1 MLYFHSWS
9 GGKDSTAS
17 VILDHI
23 HGLPP
28 SKIIFSE
35 VMFDRKREIS
45 GELPEHID
53 FVRNKAKPLFE
64 SWGYEVEI
72 VRAEKDY
79 LDLFYHVI
87 QKSKVQERN
96 GKYAG
101 WLMGGK
107 CYANRRLKTNPI
119 HEYFKRLDL
128 AGEAYTPY
136 VPDEAEV
143 EMLARVLW
151 GEARGVPSDM
161 EKAAVV
167 WCVLNRVDAARWPD
181 TVAGVVTEPSQFAG
195 YSPDYP
201 ATEELKAIAADVLT
215 RWERERREGGDVGR
229 VLPAEYFFFTG
240 DGERNYFR
248 TEFTGG
254 VFWDWTLPNPYSS

>member
-1 MLYFHSWS
+1 MEQAVKRRARRKRPSLPLLLLAAAVVLSLFCIVAASR
-9 GGKDSTAS
+9 GPQAAAQTLPEFTISTAAPL
-17 VILDHI
+17 ITP
-23 HGLPP
+23 PP
-28 SKIIFSE
+28 S
-35 VMFDRKREIS
+35 
-45 GELPEHID
+45 
-53 FVRNKAKPLFE
+53 A
-64 SWGYEVEI
+64 
-72 VRAEKDY
+72 AETP
-79 LDLFYHVI
+79 
-87 QKSKVQERN
+87 
-96 GKYAG
+96 A
-101 WLMGGK
+101 
-107 CYANRRLKTNPI
+107 
-119 HEYFKRLDL
+119 
-128 AGEAYTPY
+128 PY

-229 VLPAEYFFFTG
+229 VLPAEYYFFTG

-254 VFWDWTLPNPYSS
+254 AVWDWTLPNPYSS

>member
-1 MLYFHSWS
+1 MEQDVKRHARRKRFSLPLALLAAGVVLSFFGMAATSRRPEAAAPPLPEFTI
-9 GGKDSTAS
+9 STDAALITS
-17 VILDHI
+17 
-23 HGLPP
+23 PP
-28 SKIIFSE
+28 S
-35 VMFDRKREIS
+35 
-45 GELPEHID
+45 
-53 FVRNKAKPLFE
+53 A
-64 SWGYEVEI
+64 
-72 VRAEKDY
+72 AETP
-79 LDLFYHVI
+79 
-87 QKSKVQERN
+87 
-96 GKYAG
+96 A
-101 WLMGGK
+101 
-107 CYANRRLKTNPI
+107 
-119 HEYFKRLDL
+119 
-128 AGEAYTPY
+128 PY

-201 ATEELKAIAADVLT
+201 ATEELKAITADVLT

>member
-1 MLYFHSWS
+1 MEQDVRRHARRKRFSLPLALLAAVVVLSFFGMAATSRRPQAAALPLPEFTI
-9 GGKDSTAS
+9 STDAALITS
-17 VILDHI
+17 
-23 HGLPP
+23 PP
-28 SKIIFSE
+28 S
-35 VMFDRKREIS
+35 
-45 GELPEHID
+45 
-53 FVRNKAKPLFE
+53 A
-64 SWGYEVEI
+64 
-72 VRAEKDY
+72 AETP
-79 LDLFYHVI
+79 
-87 QKSKVQERN
+87 
-96 GKYAG
+96 A
-101 WLMGGK
+101 
-107 CYANRRLKTNPI
+107 
-119 HEYFKRLDL
+119 
-128 AGEAYTPY
+128 PY

-143 EMLARVLW
+143 EMLARVIW

-167 WCVLNRVDAARWPD
+167 WCVLNRVDAERWPD

-254 VFWDWTLPNPYSS
+254 TFWDWTLPNPYSS

>member
-1 MLYFHSWS
+1 MEQAIKRQTRRNRLSLPLALLAAGVVLSLFGIVAASR
-9 GGKDSTAS
+9 GPQAAAPPLPEFTVSTAAPL
-17 VILDHI
+17 ITP
-23 HGLPP
+23 PP
-28 SKIIFSE
+28 S
-35 VMFDRKREIS
+35 
-45 GELPEHID
+45 
-53 FVRNKAKPLFE
+53 A
-64 SWGYEVEI
+64 
-72 VRAEKDY
+72 AE
-79 LDLFYHVI
+79 
-87 QKSKVQERN
+87 
-96 GKYAG
+96 
-101 WLMGGK
+101 
-107 CYANRRLKTNPI
+107 
-119 HEYFKRLDL
+119 
-128 AGEAYTPY
+128 TPAAY

-215 RWERERREGGDVGR
+215 RWERERREGGYVGR

-248 TEFTGG
+248 TEFMGG
-254 VFWDWTLPNPYSS
+254 MVWDWTLRNPYNS

>member
-1 MLYFHSWS
+1 MEQDVKRHARRKRFSLPLALLAAVVVLSFFGMAATSRRPQAAALPLPEFTI
-9 GGKDSTAS
+9 STDAALITS
-17 VILDHI
+17 
-23 HGLPP
+23 PP
-28 SKIIFSE
+28 S
-35 VMFDRKREIS
+35 
-45 GELPEHID
+45 
-53 FVRNKAKPLFE
+53 A
-64 SWGYEVEI
+64 
-72 VRAEKDY
+72 AET
-79 LDLFYHVI
+79 
-87 QKSKVQERN
+87 S
-96 GKYAG
+96 A
-101 WLMGGK
+101 
-107 CYANRRLKTNPI
+107 A
-119 HEYFKRLDL
+119 
-128 AGEAYTPY
+128 Y

-167 WCVLNRVDAARWPD
+167 WCVLNRVDAERWPD

-254 VFWDWTLPNPYSS
+254 TFWDWTLPNPYSS

>member
-1 MLYFHSWS
+1 MEQDVKRHARRKRFSLPLALLAAGVVLSFFGMAATSRRPEAAAPPLPEFTI
-9 GGKDSTAS
+9 STDAALITS
-17 VILDHI
+17 
-23 HGLPP
+23 PP
-28 SKIIFSE
+28 S
-35 VMFDRKREIS
+35 
-45 GELPEHID
+45 
-53 FVRNKAKPLFE
+53 A
-64 SWGYEVEI
+64 
-72 VRAEKDY
+72 AETP
-79 LDLFYHVI
+79 
-87 QKSKVQERN
+87 
-96 GKYAG
+96 A
-101 WLMGGK
+101 
-107 CYANRRLKTNPI
+107 
-119 HEYFKRLDL
+119 
-128 AGEAYTPY
+128 PY

-248 TEFTGG
+248 TEYTGG
-254 VFWDWTLPNPYSS
+254 TFWDWTLPNPYSS

>member
-1 MLYFHSWS
+1 MEQAVKRRARRNRPSLPLALLAAGVVLSIFGVVAASR
-9 GGKDSTAS
+9 GPQAAAPPLPEFTVSTAAPLITS
-17 VILDHI
+17 
-23 HGLPP
+23 PP
-28 SKIIFSE
+28 S
-35 VMFDRKREIS
+35 
-45 GELPEHID
+45 
-53 FVRNKAKPLFE
+53 A
-64 SWGYEVEI
+64 
-72 VRAEKDY
+72 AETP
-79 LDLFYHVI
+79 
-87 QKSKVQERN
+87 
-96 GKYAG
+96 A
-101 WLMGGK
+101 
-107 CYANRRLKTNPI
+107 
-119 HEYFKRLDL
+119 
-128 AGEAYTPY
+128 PY

-248 TEFTGG
+248 TEFMGG
-254 VFWDWTLPNPYSS
+254 TVWDWTLQTPYSS

>member
-1 MLYFHSWS
+1 MEQAVKRRARRNCPSLPLALLAAVVLSLFGIVAASRGPQAAAPS
-9 GGKDSTAS
+9 FPEFTISTDAPL
-17 VILDHI
+17 IT
-23 HGLPP
+23 PP
-28 SKIIFSE
+28 
-35 VMFDRKREIS
+35 
-45 GELPEHID
+45 
-53 FVRNKAKPLFE
+53 
-64 SWGYEVEI
+64 
-72 VRAEKDY
+72 
-79 LDLFYHVI
+79 
-87 QKSKVQERN
+87 
-96 GKYAG
+96 
-101 WLMGGK
+101 
-107 CYANRRLKTNPI
+107 
-119 HEYFKRLDL
+119 
-128 AGEAYTPY
+128 PY

-201 ATEELKAIAADVLT
+201 ATEELKTIAADVLT
-215 RWERERREGGDVGR
+215 RWERERRERREGGDVGR

-248 TEFTGG
+248 TEFMGG
-254 VFWDWTLPNPYSS
+254 TVWDWTLRNPYKS

>member
-1 MLYFHSWS
+1 MEQDVKRHARRKRFSIPLALLAAVVVLSFFGMAATSRRPEAAALPLPEFTI
-9 GGKDSTAS
+9 STDAALITS
-17 VILDHI
+17 
-23 HGLPP
+23 PP
-28 SKIIFSE
+28 S
-35 VMFDRKREIS
+35 
-45 GELPEHID
+45 
-53 FVRNKAKPLFE
+53 A
-64 SWGYEVEI
+64 
-72 VRAEKDY
+72 AETP
-79 LDLFYHVI
+79 
-87 QKSKVQERN
+87 
-96 GKYAG
+96 A
-101 WLMGGK
+101 
-107 CYANRRLKTNPI
+107 
-119 HEYFKRLDL
+119 
-128 AGEAYTPY
+128 PY

-167 WCVLNRVDAARWPD
+167 WCVLNRVDAERWPD

-201 ATEELKAIAADVLT
+201 ATEELKTIAADVLT

-248 TEFTGG
+248 TEYTGG
-254 VFWDWTLPNPYSS
+254 AFWDWTLPNPYSS

>member
-1 MLYFHSWS
+1 MEQDVKRHARRKRFSIPLALLAAVVVLSFFAMAATSRRPEAAALPLPEFTI
-9 GGKDSTAS
+9 STDAALITS
-17 VILDHI
+17 
-23 HGLPP
+23 PP
-28 SKIIFSE
+28 S
-35 VMFDRKREIS
+35 
-45 GELPEHID
+45 
-53 FVRNKAKPLFE
+53 A
-64 SWGYEVEI
+64 
-72 VRAEKDY
+72 AETP
-79 LDLFYHVI
+79 
-87 QKSKVQERN
+87 
-96 GKYAG
+96 A
-101 WLMGGK
+101 
-107 CYANRRLKTNPI
+107 
-119 HEYFKRLDL
+119 
-128 AGEAYTPY
+128 PY

-167 WCVLNRVDAARWPD
+167 WCVLNRVDAERWPD

-201 ATEELKAIAADVLT
+201 ATEELKTIAADVLT

-254 VFWDWTLPNPYSS
+254 TFWDWTLPNPYSS

>member
-1 MLYFHSWS
+1 MEQDVKRHARRKRFSLPLALLAAGVVLSFFGMAATSRRPEAAAPPLPEFTI
-9 GGKDSTAS
+9 STDAALITS
-17 VILDHI
+17 
-23 HGLPP
+23 PP
-28 SKIIFSE
+28 S
-35 VMFDRKREIS
+35 
-45 GELPEHID
+45 
-53 FVRNKAKPLFE
+53 A
-64 SWGYEVEI
+64 
-72 VRAEKDY
+72 AETP
-79 LDLFYHVI
+79 
-87 QKSKVQERN
+87 
-96 GKYAG
+96 A
-101 WLMGGK
+101 
-107 CYANRRLKTNPI
+107 
-119 HEYFKRLDL
+119 
-128 AGEAYTPY
+128 PY
-136 VPDEAEV
+136 VPDEAEG

-151 GEARGVPSDM
+151 GESRGVPSDM

>member
-1 MLYFHSWS
+1 MKRRARRNRPS
-9 GGKDSTAS
+9 
-17 VILDHI
+17 
-23 HGLPP
+23 LPIALLAAGMVLSFFGMAATSRRP
-28 SKIIFSE
+28 E
-35 VMFDRKREIS
+35 AAAPP
-45 GELPEHID
+45 LPEFTISTD
-53 FVRNKAKPLFE
+53 AALITFPPLA
-64 SWGYEVEI
+64 
-72 VRAEKDY
+72 AETP
-79 LDLFYHVI
+79 
-87 QKSKVQERN
+87 
-96 GKYAG
+96 A
-101 WLMGGK
+101 
-107 CYANRRLKTNPI
+107 
-119 HEYFKRLDL
+119 
-128 AGEAYTPY
+128 PY

-143 EMLARVLW
+143 EMLAQVLW

-167 WCVLNRVDAARWPD
+167 WCVLNRVDAACWPD

-254 VFWDWTLPNPYSS
+254 TVWDWTLPNPYSS

>member
-1 MLYFHSWS
+1 MKRRARRNRPSLPLALLAAAVVLSLFCIVAASRRPQAAAPPLPEFTV
-9 GGKDSTAS
+9 STAAPL
-17 VILDHI
+17 ITP
-23 HGLPP
+23 PP
-28 SKIIFSE
+28 S
-35 VMFDRKREIS
+35 
-45 GELPEHID
+45 
-53 FVRNKAKPLFE
+53 A
-64 SWGYEVEI
+64 
-72 VRAEKDY
+72 AE
-79 LDLFYHVI
+79 
-87 QKSKVQERN
+87 
-96 GKYAG
+96 
-101 WLMGGK
+101 
-107 CYANRRLKTNPI
+107 
-119 HEYFKRLDL
+119 
-128 AGEAYTPY
+128 TPAAY

-254 VFWDWTLPNPYSS
+254 TVWDWTLRNPYNS

>member
-1 MLYFHSWS
+1 MEQDVKRHARRKRFSLPLALLAAVVVLSFFGMAATSRRPEAAALPLPEFTI
-9 GGKDSTAS
+9 STDAALITS
-17 VILDHI
+17 
-23 HGLPP
+23 PP
-28 SKIIFSE
+28 S
-35 VMFDRKREIS
+35 
-45 GELPEHID
+45 
-53 FVRNKAKPLFE
+53 A
-64 SWGYEVEI
+64 
-72 VRAEKDY
+72 AETP
-79 LDLFYHVI
+79 
-87 QKSKVQERN
+87 
-96 GKYAG
+96 A
-101 WLMGGK
+101 
-107 CYANRRLKTNPI
+107 
-119 HEYFKRLDL
+119 
-128 AGEAYTPY
+128 PY

-181 TVAGVVTEPSQFAG
+181 TVAEVVTEPSQFAG

-254 VFWDWTLPNPYSS
+254 AFWDWTLPNPYRS

>member
-1 MLYFHSWS
+1 MEQDVKRHARRKRFSLPLALLAAVVVLSFFGMAATSRRPQAAALPLPEFTI
-9 GGKDSTAS
+9 STDAALITS
-17 VILDHI
+17 
-23 HGLPP
+23 PP
-28 SKIIFSE
+28 S
-35 VMFDRKREIS
+35 
-45 GELPEHID
+45 
-53 FVRNKAKPLFE
+53 A
-64 SWGYEVEI
+64 
-72 VRAEKDY
+72 AETP
-79 LDLFYHVI
+79 
-87 QKSKVQERN
+87 
-96 GKYAG
+96 A
-101 WLMGGK
+101 
-107 CYANRRLKTNPI
+107 
-119 HEYFKRLDL
+119 
-128 AGEAYTPY
+128 PY

-143 EMLARVLW
+143 EMLARVIW

-167 WCVLNRVDAARWPD
+167 WCVLNRVDAERWPD

>member
-1 MLYFHSWS
+1 MEQAIKRQTRRNRLSLPLALLAAGVVLSLFGIVAASR
-9 GGKDSTAS
+9 GPQAAAPPLPEFTVSTAAPLITS
-17 VILDHI
+17 
-23 HGLPP
+23 P
-28 SKIIFSE
+28 SSE
-35 VMFDRKREIS
+35 
-45 GELPEHID
+45 
-53 FVRNKAKPLFE
+53 
-64 SWGYEVEI
+64 
-72 VRAEKDY
+72 AETP
-79 LDLFYHVI
+79 
-87 QKSKVQERN
+87 
-96 GKYAG
+96 A
-101 WLMGGK
+101 
-107 CYANRRLKTNPI
+107 
-119 HEYFKRLDL
+119 
-128 AGEAYTPY
+128 PY

-201 ATEELKAIAADVLT
+201 ATEELKTIAADVLT

-229 VLPAEYFFFTG
+229 VLPAEYYFFTG

-254 VFWDWTLPNPYSS
+254 TVWDWTLQNPYSS

>member
-1 MLYFHSWS
+1 MEQDVKRHARRKRFSLPLALLAAGVVLSFFGMAATSRRPEAAAPPLPEFTI
-9 GGKDSTAS
+9 STDAALITS
-17 VILDHI
+17 
-23 HGLPP
+23 PP
-28 SKIIFSE
+28 S
-35 VMFDRKREIS
+35 
-45 GELPEHID
+45 
-53 FVRNKAKPLFE
+53 A
-64 SWGYEVEI
+64 
-72 VRAEKDY
+72 AETP
-79 LDLFYHVI
+79 
-87 QKSKVQERN
+87 
-96 GKYAG
+96 A
-101 WLMGGK
+101 
-107 CYANRRLKTNPI
+107 
-119 HEYFKRLDL
+119 
-128 AGEAYTPY
+128 PY

>member
-1 MLYFHSWS
+1 MP
-9 GGKDSTAS
+9 A
-17 VILDHI
+17 
-23 HGLPP
+23 
-28 SKIIFSE
+28 
-35 VMFDRKREIS
+35 
-45 GELPEHID
+45 
-53 FVRNKAKPLFE
+53 
-64 SWGYEVEI
+64 
-72 VRAEKDY
+72 
-79 LDLFYHVI
+79 
-87 QKSKVQERN
+87 
-96 GKYAG
+96 
-101 WLMGGK
+101 
-107 CYANRRLKTNPI
+107 
-119 HEYFKRLDL
+119 
-128 AGEAYTPY
+128 PY
-136 VPDEAEV
+136 VPDEEDV

-254 VFWDWTLPNPYSS
+254 TFWDWTLPNPYSS